1 MHIMTKLC
9 RTMMMIVM
17 TMMMRIPKIM
27 ITHKE
32 YKVGE
37 QDQIFEN
44 IWYEPIHRVIPL
56 TSISETMQKLNSLNR
71 YKT

>member
-1 MHIMTKLC
+1 M
-9 RTMMMIVM
+9 
-17 TMMMRIPKIM
+17 M

-32 YKVGE
+32 YKIGE

-56 TSISETMQKLNSLNR
+56 TSISETMQKLNSLNIR

>member
-1 MHIMTKLC
+1 MHIMRKLC

-17 TMMMRIPKIM
+17 TMMMRIPKMM

-32 YKVGE
+32 YKIGE

-71 YKT
+71 YKI

>member
-1 MHIMTKLC
+1 MHIMRKLC

-71 YKT
+71 YKI